1 MRFHLIIPS
10 SGTGIRF
17 GSRIPKQYVK
27 IGNNEILAHTVSAF
41 IGIKDIKTI
50 FIPARPER
58 FGLIIKMLERNR
70 FDRKKIFLTEGGET
84 RQHSVNNALKI
95 IENNRE
101 DYVIVHDAVRPFISP
116 AFIKRCMEAAVRYR
130 CVVPCLKS
138 PDTVKISEKNLYVK
152 KTVSRESIFL
162 AQTPQIFRLDILKK
176 SYNYAAVKGFS
187 GTDDSSV
194 VEYAGFKV
202 KIIEG
207 EKSNVKITSVEDI
220 RNNLI

>member
-10 SGTGIRF
+10 SGTGSRF
-17 GSRIPKQYVK
+17 GSRVPKQYLK
-27 IGNNEILAHTVSAF
+27 IGNNEILAHTISAF
-41 IGIKDIKTI
+41 FGIKAIKTI
-50 FIPARPER
+50 LIPARPER
-58 FGLIIKMLERNR
+58 FGLIIEILERNG

-95 IENNRE
+95 IENNRD
-101 DYVIVHDAVRPFISP
+101 DYVIVHDAVRPYVSA
-116 AFIKRCMEAAVRYR
+116 AFIKRCLDAAVRYR

-138 PDTVKISEKNLYVK
+138 PDTVKFAEKNLYVK
-152 KTVSRESIFL
+152 KTVSRDSIFL

-176 SYNYAAVKGFS
+176 SYNYAAVNGFS

-194 VEYAGFKV
+194 VEYAGYKV

-207 EKSNVKITSVEDI
+207 EKSNVKITSAEDI